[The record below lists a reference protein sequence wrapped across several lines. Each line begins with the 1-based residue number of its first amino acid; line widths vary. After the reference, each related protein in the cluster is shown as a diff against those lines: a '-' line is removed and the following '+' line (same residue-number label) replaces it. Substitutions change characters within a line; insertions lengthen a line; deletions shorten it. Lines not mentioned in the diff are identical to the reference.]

1 MPWRAAIAPRV
12 GLLVSADGLPPYA
25 EAARR
30 LGRRLGRSVETT
42 PGTHVAYND
51 HPTEF
56 AQAIRQQLSDLTAIT
71 TQHRAVAVAHPRERR
86 SGHGITSTERS

>member
-1 MPWRAAIAPRV
+1 
-12 GLLVSADGLPPYA
+12 
-25 EAARR
+25 
-30 LGRRLGRSVETT
+30 
-42 PGTHVAYND
+42 VAYND